1 MLFRSMAVEFKESD
15 FQTISEKEWPLDH
28 TSTKGLY
35 PYIKRLG
42 DDIVGIEIGT
52 SCAESTYLLLE
63 KCPNIKKIY
72 TIDPYLQ
79 FEDWIGTITQDIL
92 DRQLD
97 IAKRNLDCFGDRV
110 EMLRMT
116 SKDALKMFKKES
128 MDFIFVDGDHSY
140 EGTKWDCHN
149 YYPILK
155 EGGFFCSHDYGFLE
169 DVRRAV
175 DDFRKEEKIK
185 APVNPTLN
193 TAFYWYK

>member
-1 MLFRSMAVEFKESD
+1 MAVEFKESD

-79 FEDWIGTITQDIL
+79 FEEDRKSTRLNSSHTDIS
-92 DRQLD
+92 
-97 IAKRNLDCFGDRV
+97 
-110 EMLRMT
+110 RMP
-116 SKDALKMFKKES
+116 SSA
-128 MDFIFVDGDHSY
+128 
-140 EGTKWDCHN
+140 
-149 YYPILK
+149 
-155 EGGFFCSHDYGFLE
+155 
-169 DVRRAV
+169 
-175 DDFRKEEKIK
+175 
-185 APVNPTLN
+185 
-193 TAFYWYK
+193 